1 MTKNAGEK
9 KKKKEQSSN
18 KLFVGFLTVM
28 EMDFHYL
35 SIFVLRRSIFIHLAV
50 AVQAGFKWK
59 AVPITSIDL
68 KNCPLERYVK
78 CAHIDDQSEISLS
91 SCFFVG
97 FHFFFFF
104 LRRLASHNELYILYE
119 SHHALVTKQG
129 STSVS
134 LFSLE
139 TLRRLII

>member
-1 MTKNAGEK
+1 MTKNAGG

-91 SCFFVG
+91 SCFLLVFIS
-97 FHFFFFF
+97 FFSFWED
-104 LRRLASHNELYILYE
+104 LQA
-119 SHHALVTKQG
+119 T
-129 STSVS
+129 TSCTYS
-134 LFSLE
+134 MRA
-139 TLRRLII
+139 TMHW